1 MPLKN
6 NINKLNAP
14 LRRDKSK
21 RSKSN
26 TKMNNTI
33 IKTKIKKKMSNTN
46 TSNNKQAPVNKKEPN
61 DIRIGQN
68 SRVRNVVRY
77 CNSLL
82 KEKTYKTLHF
92 SAVGGAIGKLVSA
105 VEVLKTVNEGLYQ
118 QNKLATVSY
127 QSSDSKE
134 VQNNQKLYP
143 KMEVILSLE
152 DFKDKTDGYQNK
164 LDETE
169 RQKLYKL
176 FNEQPIRRG
185 RRGGFKG
192 KIMDYI
198 KEKHPDLYPLYEEI
212 YNKKDRNYFE
222 RLEKEAE
229 MLAKENDCPFVDNE
243 TPYGRAKQGHP
254 VIVDYFYHEEVRGT
268 NNTGKRNKN

>member
-1 MPLKN
+1 MSSTQP
-6 NINKLNAP
+6 
-14 LRRDKSK
+14 
-21 RSKSN
+21 
-26 TKMNNTI
+26 TKQ
-33 IKTKIKKKMSNTN
+33 
-46 TSNNKQAPVNKKEPN
+46 TSTQPKKEPN

-92 SAVGGAIGKLVSA
+92 SAVGGAIGKLVST

-127 QSSDSKE
+127 QSTNTKE
-134 VQNNQKLYP
+134 AQNNQKLYP

-152 DFKDKTDGYQNK
+152 DFKEKTDGYQSK

-185 RRGGFKG
+185 RRGGF
-192 KIMDYI
+192 
-198 KEKHPDLYPLYEEI
+198 
-212 YNKKDRNYFE
+212 R
-222 RLEKEAE
+222 
-229 MLAKENDCPFVDNE
+229 
-243 TPYGRAKQGHP
+243 GR
-254 VIVDYFYHEEVRGT
+254 RGGFRGRRGGFRARRGFGFRARGFRGG
-268 NNTGKRNKN
+268 NRARPIRGNRPRGGIRANRGGRGGNRGSK

>member
-1 MPLKN
+1 
-6 NINKLNAP
+6 
-14 LRRDKSK
+14 
-21 RSKSN
+21 
-26 TKMNNTI
+26 
-33 IKTKIKKKMSNTN
+33 MSTANQSQTQ
-46 TSNNKQAPVNKKEPN
+46 TKKEPN

-82 KEKTYKTLHF
+82 KEKTCKTLHF

-152 DFKDKTDGYQNK
+152 DFKEKTDGYQKK

-169 RQKLYKL
+169 RQKIYKI
-176 FNEQPIRRG
+176 FNEQPVRRG
-185 RRGGFKG
+185 RRGGFRG
-192 KIMDYI
+192 RRGGFRGRRGFGFRGRRGFGFRGGNRGR
-198 KEKHPDLYPLYEEI
+198 PL
-212 YNKKDRNYFE
+212 
-222 RLEKEAE
+222 
-229 MLAKENDCPFVDNE
+229 
-243 TPYGRAKQGHP
+243 
-254 VIVDYFYHEEVRGT
+254 RG
-268 NNTGKRNKN
+268 NRPRGMRGNRGGNRGANRGSK

>member
-1 MPLKN
+1 
-6 NINKLNAP
+6 
-14 LRRDKSK
+14 
-21 RSKSN
+21 
-26 TKMNNTI
+26 
-33 IKTKIKKKMSNTN
+33 MSSSTN
-46 TSNNKQAPVNKKEPN
+46 TANAKQPQSQTNKKEPN

-127 QSSDSKE
+127 QSSDAKE

-152 DFKDKTDGYQNK
+152 DFKDKTDGYQKK

-169 RQKLYKL
+169 RQKLYKI
-176 FNEQPIRRG
+176 FNEQPVRRG
-185 RRGGFKG
+185 RRGGF
-192 KIMDYI
+192 
-198 KEKHPDLYPLYEEI
+198 
-212 YNKKDRNYFE
+212 R
-222 RLEKEAE
+222 
-229 MLAKENDCPFVDNE
+229 
-243 TPYGRAKQGHP
+243 GR
-254 VIVDYFYHEEVRGT
+254 RGGFRGRRGGFRGG
-268 NNTGKRNKN
+268 NRGRPMRGNRPRGMRGNRGSNRGGNRGSK

>member
-1 MPLKN
+1 
-6 NINKLNAP
+6 
-14 LRRDKSK
+14 
-21 RSKSN
+21 
-26 TKMNNTI
+26 
-33 IKTKIKKKMSNTN
+33 MSSSTN
-46 TSNNKQAPVNKKEPN
+46 TANAKQPQSQTNKKEPN

-127 QSSDSKE
+127 QSSDAKE

-152 DFKDKTDGYQNK
+152 DFKDKTDGYQKK

-169 RQKLYKL
+169 RQKLYKI
-176 FNEQPIRRG
+176 FNEQPVRRG
-185 RRGGFKG
+185 RRGGF
-192 KIMDYI
+192 
-198 KEKHPDLYPLYEEI
+198 
-212 YNKKDRNYFE
+212 R
-222 RLEKEAE
+222 
-229 MLAKENDCPFVDNE
+229 
-243 TPYGRAKQGHP
+243 GR
-254 VIVDYFYHEEVRGT
+254 RGGFIGRRGGFRGRRGFGFRARGFRGG
-268 NNTGKRNKN
+268 NRGRPMRGNRPRGMRGNRGSNREGNRGSK

>member
-1 MPLKN
+1 MSSTQP
-6 NINKLNAP
+6 
-14 LRRDKSK
+14 
-21 RSKSN
+21 
-26 TKMNNTI
+26 TKQ
-33 IKTKIKKKMSNTN
+33 
-46 TSNNKQAPVNKKEPN
+46 TSTQPKKEPN

-127 QSSDSKE
+127 QSTNTKE
-134 VQNNQKLYP
+134 AQNNQKLYP

-152 DFKDKTDGYQNK
+152 DFKDRTDGYQSK

-176 FNEQPIRRG
+176 FNEQPVRRG
-185 RRGGFKG
+185 RRGGF
-192 KIMDYI
+192 
-198 KEKHPDLYPLYEEI
+198 
-212 YNKKDRNYFE
+212 R
-222 RLEKEAE
+222 
-229 MLAKENDCPFVDNE
+229 
-243 TPYGRAKQGHP
+243 GR
-254 VIVDYFYHEEVRGT
+254 RGGFRGRRGGFRARRGFRFRARGFRGG
-268 NNTGKRNKN
+268 NRARPMRGNRPRGGIRGNRGGNRGSK

>member
-1 MPLKN
+1 MSSTQP
-6 NINKLNAP
+6 
-14 LRRDKSK
+14 
-21 RSKSN
+21 
-26 TKMNNTI
+26 TKQ
-33 IKTKIKKKMSNTN
+33 
-46 TSNNKQAPVNKKEPN
+46 TSTQPKKEPN

-92 SAVGGAIGKLVSA
+92 SAVGGAIGKLVST

-127 QSSDSKE
+127 QSTNTKE
-134 VQNNQKLYP
+134 AQNNQKLYP

-152 DFKDKTDGYQNK
+152 DFKEKTDGYQSK

-185 RRGGFKG
+185 RRGGF
-192 KIMDYI
+192 
-198 KEKHPDLYPLYEEI
+198 
-212 YNKKDRNYFE
+212 R
-222 RLEKEAE
+222 
-229 MLAKENDCPFVDNE
+229 
-243 TPYGRAKQGHP
+243 GR
-254 VIVDYFYHEEVRGT
+254 RGGFRGRRGGFRARRGFGFRARGFRGG
-268 NNTGKRNKN
+268 NRARPIRGNRPRGGIRGNRGGRGGNRGSK